1 MIDHHKQIE
10 ELVKNNKIF
19 IFMKGDREHP
29 LCGFSAIVM
38 HIFKELKVDF
48 ATFNVLADEGMRQAI
63 KDYTGWP
70 TIPQIF
76 INGEFVGGSDIAQEL
91 YESGELQKIITA

>member
-1 MIDHHKQIE
+1 MIDHNKEIE
-10 ELVKNNKIF
+10 KLVKGNKIF
-19 IFMKGDREHP
+19 IFMKGDRENP

-38 HIFKELKVDF
+38 HLFKQMKAEF
-48 ATFNVLADEGMRQAI
+48 STFDVLSDPGMRQAI
-63 KDYTGWP
+63 KDFTGWP

-91 YESGELQKIITA
+91 YESGELQKMVQ

>member
-1 MIDHHKQIE
+1 MIDHHKEIE
-10 ELVKNNKIF
+10 KLIKGNKIF

-29 LCGFSAIVM
+29 QCGFSAIVM
-38 HIFKELKVDF
+38 HIMKELKVEF
-48 ATFNVLADEGMRQAI
+48 ATFDVLSDPGMRQAI
-63 KDYTGWP
+63 KDFTGWP

-91 YESGELQKIITA
+91 YESGELQKLVQ

>member
-1 MIDHHKQIE
+1 MIDHSKEIE
-10 ELVKNNKIF
+10 KLIKENKIF

-38 HIFKELKVDF
+38 HIFKELKVGF
-48 ATFNVLADEGMRQAI
+48 STFDVLSDQGMRQAI
-63 KDYTGWP
+63 KDFTGWP

-76 INGEFVGGSDIAQEL
+76 INGEFIGGSDIAQEL
-91 YESGELQKIITA
+91 YESGELQKMVQ